1 MLNDLMIAGL
11 PVPHANRIMLIDL
24 LKFNKVE
31 VITNHSLMEVT
42 DEGVNLID
50 KNFKKMSVPA
60 DNVVLAIGLKPNKEL
75 YDNLVGKVPNLY
87 LIGDA
92 RDVRN
97 VMYSIWDAYEL
108 ARVI

>member
-1 MLNDLMIAGL
+1 
-11 PVPHANRIMLIDL
+11 
-24 LKFNKVE
+24 
-31 VITNHSLMEVT
+31 
-42 DEGVNLID
+42 
-50 KNFKKMSVPA
+50 
-60 DNVVLAIGLKPNKEL
+60 VLAIGLKPIKDL
-75 YDNLVGKVPNLY
+75 YDSLVGKVPNLY

>member
-1 MLNDLMIAGL
+1 
-11 PVPHANRIMLIDL
+11 IDL

-50 KNFKKMSVPA
+50 KNFKKISVPG